1 MHVPGS
7 NCVEDAPTAGRVSA
21 GNYAESA
28 LPHALHEPPRREILR
43 VAKSMLPDLVHVQN
57 VEVGGGAACDT
68 AEATSLERNLQN
80 FGLRILDFTRT
91 RQDESAVLPRK

>member
-1 MHVPGS
+1 
-7 NCVEDAPTAGRVSA
+7 
-21 GNYAESA
+21 
-28 LPHALHEPPRREILR
+28 
-43 VAKSMLPDLVHVQN
+43 MLPDLVHVQN